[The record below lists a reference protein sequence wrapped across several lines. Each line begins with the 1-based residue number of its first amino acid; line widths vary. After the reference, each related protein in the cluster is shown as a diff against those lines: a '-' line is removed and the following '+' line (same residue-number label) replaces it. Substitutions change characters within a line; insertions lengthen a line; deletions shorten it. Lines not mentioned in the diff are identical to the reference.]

1 MSDENETINRREA
14 CNLSMVRRV
23 AAMLDLDVDAYVEG
37 QALPRGWQFI
47 LMGADT
53 RRSQLRGDGFPGLG
67 VPMPDLGFPRLMLGG
82 RSVTYQADIPIGA
95 RLLRTSSI
103 KSVSKKENDQGGYA
117 IVTVLNDLQVEGA
130 CEVALTETQTY
141 FLLPAG
147 SAYKEDTR
155 ILALPD
161 AKGQKIKTLTPDA
174 TLLFQFSALGF
185 NTHKIHIDR
194 HHATQVEGFPD
205 LVVNGGLVTLLMTEF
220 LREEFDV
227 APKSIRLKHTAP
239 LFCNRPITLVG
250 IAGSAGLIVSAFND
264 KNRLAVSMEVS
275 SS

>member
-1 MSDENETINRREA
+1 MNDANEMIHRHETCSA
-14 CNLSMVRRV
+14 SMVRRV
-23 AAMLDLDVDAYVEG
+23 AAMLDLDAAPFAEG

-53 RRSQLRGDGFPGLG
+53 RRSELRGDGFPGLG

-82 RSVTYQADIPIGA
+82 RTVTYQDDIPIGA
-95 RLLRTSSI
+95 RLLRSSSI
-103 KSVSKKENDQGGYA
+103 QSVRRKENDQGGYA
-117 IVTVLNDLQVEGA
+117 LVTVLNDLKVDGA
-130 CEVALTETQTY
+130 SEAALTETQTY
-141 FLLPAG
+141 FLLPAETG
-147 SAYKEDTR
+147 YVEDLQ
-155 ILALPD
+155 ILDLPET
-161 AKGQKIKTLTPDA
+161 KGQKVKTLTPDA

-220 LREEFDV
+220 LRGEFDV
-227 APKSIRLKHTAP
+227 EPKSIRLKHTAP
-239 LFCNRPITLVG
+239 LFCQRPLTLVG
-250 IAGSAGLIVSAFND
+250 VHGSEGLTIRAFND

-275 SS
+275 LS